1 MEVLEAIKSRR
12 TVRQYDPTYTIPDD
26 ILQQLIDIALDSP
39 TGRNLQGI
47 DLLVVTNRAKIDE
60 ATMITFNS
68 WDESARERWNH
79 RKEQYGVKN
88 VVSCDAPAIFFF
100 VKNENADD
108 QFVQI
113 DVGIMVESLMAA
125 ARHFDYHSMCIGALL
140 WGNKAGLEKCLGIPE
155 GKLLMALAIGKSST
169 PNPIVSEKTRK
180 CKATILK

>member
-39 TGRNLQGI
+39 TGCNYQGI
-47 DLLVVTNRAKIDE
+47 DLLVVTDRAKIDE

-68 WDESARERWNH
+68 WKESDREGWNH

-88 VVSCDAPAIFFF
+88 VISCDAPAIFFF
-100 VKNENADD
+100 VKNENADN

-113 DVGIMVESLMAA
+113 DVGIMIGSLMHA
-125 ARHFDYHSMCIGALL
+125 ARHFDYHTCCLGALL
-140 WGNKAGLEKCLGIPE
+140 WGDKAGLEKCLGIPE
-155 GKLLMALAIGKSST
+155 GNLLMALAIGKCST
-169 PNPIVSEKTRK
+169 PNPKVSDKTRK